1 MVQIK
6 IKGINKDYHVFVKF
20 DDFDAC
26 LQELHHRLL
35 QCSIFH
41 TSALAVFFHL
51 PKINDAQFLAILQ
64 VCEQCHIIMKG
75 CNVETEK
82 PRIKILQKTLGNG
95 EHYHFH
101 EPILLLGTIEQQAY
115 VVSEASLYVL
125 GNMYGSVD
133 LLHAHCQLYVS
144 AMQGN
149 VRICDSRFQNL
160 TSFSPAEVY
169 YEHCTVKLKQLKEE
183 RMWERQLQ

>member
-6 IKGINKDYHVFVKF
+6 IKGINKDYHVFVEF

-64 VCEQCHIIMKG
+64 VCEQCHIIMIG
-75 CNVETEK
+75 CNVE
-82 PRIKILQKTLGNG
+82 QKNR
-95 EHYHFH
+95 E
-101 EPILLLGTIEQQAY
+101 
-115 VVSEASLYVL
+115 
-125 GNMYGSVD
+125 
-133 LLHAHCQLYVS
+133 
-144 AMQGN
+144 
-149 VRICDSRFQNL
+149 SRF
-160 TSFSPAEVY
+160 
-169 YEHCTVKLKQLKEE
+169 CRK
-183 RMWERQLQ
+183 R

>member
-6 IKGINKDYHVFVKF
+6 IKGINKDYHVFVEF

-101 EPILLLGTIEQQAY
+101 EPILLLGT
-115 VVSEASLYVL
+115 S
-125 GNMYGSVD
+125 G
-133 LLHAHCQLYVS
+133 
-144 AMQGN
+144 
-149 VRICDSRFQNL
+149 
-160 TSFSPAEVY
+160 
-169 YEHCTVKLKQLKEE
+169 
-183 RMWERQLQ
+183 